1 MARIPEE
8 VIEDIRAQINIADV
22 VSDYVALKKKGQ
34 NYFGLC
40 PFHVEKT
47 PSFSVNVEKQIFHCF
62 GCGVGGNVFTFLRD
76 IEKISFVEAVRLVA
90 QKAGIALPEERSGA
104 RSGEV
109 SDALYRANELARK
122 YFQHLLW
129 TDERG
134 EKARTYIAE
143 RDISRKTA
151 ERFGLGVAL
160 PAWDALLKVG
170 AKRSLNGAA
179 LEKAGLVLPRTGGGF
194 YDRFRDRL
202 MFPITNVGGRTVAFG
217 ARTLDPEG
225 QPKYLNSPET
235 PIYRKGTIL
244 YGLSE
249 AKDAIRKEGQAVM
262 VEGYTDLLRLMQS
275 GIEHVVASAGTAFTS
290 EQAKL
295 LSRYGERVV
304 VVYDA
309 DQAGSAATLRGIDV
323 LLAADLEV
331 RVISLPEGHDPDS
344 FVRAEGPDPF
354 LRLLEDAQP
363 ILDYKLSHLARSHDL
378 STVEGKRRAIEQL
391 VETLSL
397 VNDEI
402 RRNLLVK
409 EVSERLGV
417 DEEVLHRATRRK
429 RRRGRTARDEGRGTR
444 PSMRGEEEIRL
455 QVGSAA
461 ERELVRIMLS
471 DAENA
476 ARVAE
481 EVSAE
486 DFQEGPYRRIAEG
499 IFEILK
505 AHGKPDPGSLMDRF
519 QGSDLV
525 GVISRLASEG
535 FDEKHVEQSL
545 ADSIAQLRRE
555 KALREVEAV
564 RLELKKAEQEGN
576 DELVGALYQKLI
588 LLRKEA

>member
-8 VIEDIRAQINIADV
+8 IIEDIRAQINIADV

-62 GCGVGGNVFTFLRD
+62 GCGAGGNVFTFLRD
-76 IEKISFVEAVRLVA
+76 MEKISFVEAVRLVA
-90 QKAGIALPEERSGA
+90 QKAGIALPEEGSGS

-109 SDALYRANELARK
+109 SDALYRANELAQK

-129 TDERG
+129 KDASG
-134 EKARTYIAE
+134 EKARTYLAE
-143 RDISRKTA
+143 RAISQETA

-160 PAWDALLKVG
+160 PDWDGLLKVG
-170 AKRSLNGAA
+170 AKRALGGAT
-179 LEKAGLVLPRTGGGF
+179 LQKAGLVSPRDSGGF

-202 MFPITNVGGRTVAFG
+202 MFPITNIGGRTVAFG

-235 PIYRKGTIL
+235 PIYRKGHIL

-249 AKDAIRKEGQAVM
+249 AKDAIRKTGQVLI

-275 GIEHVVASAGTAFTS
+275 GIEHVVASSGTAFTP

-295 LSRYGERVV
+295 LSRYGDRVV
-304 VVYDA
+304 LVYDA
-309 DQAGSAATLRGIDV
+309 DQAGSAATLRGIDI
-323 LLAADLEV
+323 LLAADLDV

-344 FVRAEGPDPF
+344 FVREEGPDRF
-354 LRLLEDAQP
+354 LNLLQDAQP
-363 ILDYKLSHLARSHDL
+363 ILDYKLSQLSRSLDL
-378 STVEGKRRAIEQL
+378 STVEGKRRAIGQFI
-391 VETLSL
+391 ETLSKIS
-397 VNDEI
+397 DEI

-417 DEEVLHRATRRK
+417 DEEVLHRAVRRERRK
-429 RRRGRTARDEGRGTR
+429 GRRAPKDGRGRTNEAEM
-444 PSMRGEEEIRL
+444 PLRL
-455 QVGSAA
+455 GSAA

-471 DAENA
+471 DVDVA
-476 ARVAE
+476 ARMAATVR
-481 EVSAE
+481 SE
-486 DFQEGPYRRIAEG
+486 DFQEGPYRQIAEG
-499 IFEILK
+499 VFEILR
-505 AHGKPDPGSLMDRF
+505 AGGKPDVGNLMDRF

-535 FDEKHVEQSL
+535 FDEKVIEQSL
-545 ADSIAQLRRE
+545 SDSIARLRKENTRRE
-555 KALREVEAV
+555 IETV
-564 RLELKKAEQEGN
+564 RLKLKEAEQKGDE
-576 DELVGALYQKLI
+576 ELVGALYQKLI
-588 LLRKEA
+588 LLTKEA

>member
-62 GCGVGGNVFTFLRD
+62 GCGAGGNVFTFLRD
-76 IEKISFVEAVRLVA
+76 VEKISFVEAVRLVA
-90 QKAGIALPEERSGA
+90 QKAGVPLPEERSGT

-109 SDALYRANELARK
+109 SDELYRANELAQK

-129 TDERG
+129 KDASG
-134 EKARTYIAE
+134 EKVRTYLAE
-143 RDISRKTA
+143 RDLSEETA
-151 ERFGLGVAL
+151 KRFGLGVAL
-160 PAWDALLKVG
+160 PNWDGLLKVG
-170 AKRSLNGAA
+170 AKRA
-179 LEKAGLVLPRTGGGF
+179 LGGETLQKAGLVVPRTGGGF

-202 MFPITNVGGRTVAFG
+202 MFPITNIGGRTVAFG

-225 QPKYLNSPET
+225 HPKYLNSPET
-235 PIYRKGTIL
+235 PIYRKGHIL

-249 AKDAIRKEGQAVM
+249 AKDAIRKTGQVLI

-275 GIEHVVASAGTAFTS
+275 GIEHVVASSGTAFTP

-295 LSRYGERVV
+295 LSRYGDRVV
-304 VVYDA
+304 LVYDA
-309 DQAGSAATLRGIDV
+309 DQAGSAAALRGIDI
-323 LLAADLEV
+323 LLAADLDV

-344 FVRAEGPDPF
+344 FVREEGPDRF
-354 LRLLEDAQP
+354 LNLLQDAQP
-363 ILDYKLSHLARSHDL
+363 ILDYKLSQLGRSLDL
-378 STVEGKRRAIEQL
+378 STVEGKRRAIGQFI
-391 VETLSL
+391 ETLTKIS
-397 VNDEI
+397 DEI

-417 DEEVLHRATRRK
+417 DEEVLHRAVRRERRK
-429 RRRGRTARDEGRGTR
+429 GRQTPKDGRGKTD
-444 PSMRGEEEIRL
+444 EAEIPLRL
-455 QVGSAA
+455 GSAA

-471 DAENA
+471 GADVA
-476 ARVAE
+476 ARVAGA
-481 EVSAE
+481 VRAE
-486 DFQEGPYRRIAEG
+486 NFQEGPYRRIAEG
-499 IFEILK
+499 MFEIVRTE
-505 AHGKPDPGSLMDRF
+505 GKPTVGNLMDRF

-535 FDEKHVEQSL
+535 FDEKGTEQSL
-545 ADSIAQLRRE
+545 SDSIARLRKENTRRE
-555 KALREVEAV
+555 IETV
-564 RLELKKAEQEGN
+564 RLKLKEAEQEGN
-576 DELVGALYQKLI
+576 EERVGALYQELI

>member
-1 MARIPEE
+1 
-8 VIEDIRAQINIADV
+8 
-22 VSDYVALKKKGQ
+22 
-34 NYFGLC
+34 
-40 PFHVEKT
+40 
-47 PSFSVNVEKQIFHCF
+47 
-62 GCGVGGNVFTFLRD
+62 
-76 IEKISFVEAVRLVA
+76 
-90 QKAGIALPEERSGA
+90 
-104 RSGEV
+104 
-109 SDALYRANELARK
+109 
-122 YFQHLLW
+122 
-129 TDERG
+129 
-134 EKARTYIAE
+134 
-143 RDISRKTA
+143 
-151 ERFGLGVAL
+151 
-160 PAWDALLKVG
+160 
-170 AKRSLNGAA
+170 
-179 LEKAGLVLPRTGGGF
+179 
-194 YDRFRDRL
+194 
-202 MFPITNVGGRTVAFG
+202 
-217 ARTLDPEG
+217 
-225 QPKYLNSPET
+225 
-235 PIYRKGTIL
+235 
-244 YGLSE
+244 
-249 AKDAIRKEGQAVM
+249 
-262 VEGYTDLLRLMQS
+262 MQS
-275 GIEHVVASAGTAFTS
+275 GIEHVVASAGTAFTP

-344 FVRAEGPDPF
+344 FVRAEGSDRF

-417 DEEVLHRATRRK
+417 DEEVLHRATRGK
-429 RRRGRTARDEGRGTR
+429 RRRGRAARDEGLGTR
-444 PSMRGEEEIRL
+444 SLVSDEEELRM
-455 QVGSAA
+455 QPGSAA
-461 ERELVRIMLS
+461 ERELVRLMLS
-471 DAENA
+471 DSEIAARMADEVRAEN
-476 ARVAE
+476 
-481 EVSAE
+481 
-486 DFQEGPYRRIAEG
+486 FQEGPYRRIAEG

-505 AHGKPDPGSLMDRF
+505 THGKPDPGSLMDRF

-555 KALREVEAV
+555 KALRAIEAV
-564 RLELKKAEQEGN
+564 RLELKTAEQRGD